1 MRPQGVLRSLR
12 LLQRAYARPYLEAIP
27 GPALRRGFQT
37 VNSHP
42 RVPDFAFAF
51 DIDGVLLR
59 ASKPIP
65 GAVEALYLLEDQ
77 GIPFILLTNGGG
89 KHETERV
96 EEISKKLDVKLDPTV
111 IIQSHSPFAE
121 FVKGTEEQSALED
134 KCVLVVG
141 GEGDNCRQVAYRYGF
156 KNVITPGDILTAYPS
171 IWPFSKV
178 FVDYYKQFAKPLP
191 KPIDLNNP
199 ANGLK
204 IDAILVFNDPR
215 DWGLDIQIIMDILLS
230 SQGILGTLSDKNGR
244 ADLPNRGYQQDGQPP
259 LYFSNPDLW
268 WAAGYHMPRLGQG
281 GFREALEGVWAA
293 TTGGP
298 SKGVELKKTV
308 VGKPYQCTYEFAE
321 KQLIRNRSRIFH
333 AENLGPL
340 RRVYM
345 VGDNPESDI
354 RGANSYRSKHG
365 SEWYSI
371 LVRTGVYSGGEP
383 AWTPKTIVDNVK
395 KAVEWGLKSSKWS

>member
-51 DIDGVLLR
+51 EYASPAAFFFSILCCFVSNRWSSIDGVLLR

-65 GAVEALYLLEDQ
+65 GAAEALYLLEDQ

-141 GEGDNCRQVAYRYGF
+141 GEGDNCRQVAYRYCIYG
-156 KNVITPGDILTAYPS
+156 
-171 IWPFSKV
+171 
-178 FVDYYKQFAKPLP
+178 
-191 KPIDLNNP
+191 
-199 ANGLK
+199 
-204 IDAILVFNDPR
+204 
-215 DWGLDIQIIMDILLS
+215 S
-230 SQGILGTLSDKNGR
+230 SQFD
-244 ADLPNRGYQQDGQPP
+244 Y
-259 LYFSNPDLW
+259 
-268 WAAGYHMPRLGQG
+268 
-281 GFREALEGVWAA
+281 GFPV
-293 TTGGP
+293 
-298 SKGVELKKTV
+298 
-308 VGKPYQCTYEFAE
+308 
-321 KQLIRNRSRIFH
+321 
-333 AENLGPL
+333 
-340 RRVYM
+340 
-345 VGDNPESDI
+345 
-354 RGANSYRSKHG
+354 
-365 SEWYSI
+365 
-371 LVRTGVYSGGEP
+371 
-383 AWTPKTIVDNVK
+383 
-395 KAVEWGLKSSKWS
+395 